1 MHEEQRKIK
10 KILEHFGIRTLDL
23 GGRSFTEIKNNKNN
37 RKVFG
42 IERIMM
48 GRKEKKVRIIID
60 YDANLPVMILR
71 VFSDDSIAEVREA
84 GVGRDPSM

>member
-10 KILEHFGIRTLDL
+10 KILEHFGIRILDL

-42 IERIMM
+42 VERIMM

>member
-10 KILEHFGIRTLDL
+10 KILEHFGIRILDL
-23 GGRSFTEIKNNKNN
+23 GERSFTEIKNNKNN

-71 VFSDDSIAEVREA
+71 VKE
-84 GVGRDPSM
+84 